1 MIWIDGVR
9 TLVDIVMINHIRI
22 DLVSQVAFS
31 HGVIITQ
38 VKDGLYRD
46 QFVMNIIFLLVVEVF
61 GCLH

>member
-1 MIWIDGVR
+1 
-9 TLVDIVMINHIRI
+9 MINHIRV
-22 DLVSQVAFS
+22 DLVLQVAFS

-46 QFVMNIIFLLVVEVF
+46 QFVTNMFFLLVVEVF